1 MGRISSGEHTIFISE
16 GMETVVVATRS
27 EATDKRSG
35 KCMIV
40 QVLLVL
46 FDVHQRYF
54 SSKLNFQT
62 YFEIDRKF

>member
-1 MGRISSGEHTIFISE
+1 
-16 GMETVVVATRS
+16 METVVVATRS

-40 QVLLVL
+40 QVSLVL
-46 FDVHQRYF
+46 FDVHQRCF
-54 SSKLNFQT
+54 FSKLDFQT